1 MNQLSSSMLRKFVMI
16 GRLLPHTPICLLMHT
31 KLAPAFYCLQRGA
44 GHAGGCLSIDAYQP
58 HLPVHDLLVCS
69 AAQDPLAAASALMP
83 EAAALYRS
91 AGDLSLKEGETI
103 K

>member
-1 MNQLSSSMLRKFVMI
+1 MPNPTAQFACSSANWLR
-16 GRLLPHTPICLLMHT
+16 
-31 KLAPAFYCLQRGA
+31 Q
-44 GHAGGCLSIDAYQP
+44 AYRAKGVNP
-58 HLPVHDLLVCS
+58 PCPCTRCACS
-69 AAQDPLAAASALMP
+69 EAQDPLAAASELMP